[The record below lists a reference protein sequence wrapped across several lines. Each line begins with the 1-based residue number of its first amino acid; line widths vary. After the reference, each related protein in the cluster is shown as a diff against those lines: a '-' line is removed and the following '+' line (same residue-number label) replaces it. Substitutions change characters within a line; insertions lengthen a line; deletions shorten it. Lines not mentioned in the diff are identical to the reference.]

1 MEAAWLLAVLIT
13 PVFFNVYSSRIF
25 EPDKITLLRS
35 LALVVLAA
43 WIVKLVEEGGPRWET
58 VASSQ
63 GGFRG
68 RLKVLMRTPLI
79 GLVLALAVVYL
90 LATIFSVTPYT
101 SFWGSYQ
108 RLQGSYTT
116 LSYLILFGALVANL
130 RHRAQV
136 QRLIIVAILSSL
148 PVSLYGILQRY
159 RADPIPWGG
168 DVTVRIAANMG
179 NSIFVAAYLVMVFP
193 LTAMRLIESFE
204 ALLQDRGPAL
214 ANFARATGFTFIAAL
229 QAIALYFSGSR
240 GPWLGWGASL
250 VLLWLGLSLIWRKRW
265 MTMEGVILA
274 FAAGAFLVTLNI
286 PGGPLESL
294 RNRPEFGRLGQLLDA
309 ESRTG
314 RVRTLIWQGA
324 AELVQPHEPL
334 EYPDGRK
341 DIFNFLRP
349 LIGYGPESMYV
360 AYNRFYQPEL
370 TQVEKRNASPDRSHN
385 ETWDSLVITGLLGL
399 IVYLALFGS
408 VVYYGLKW
416 LGLVSSPVQRNFFL
430 ALYLSGGVLAT
441 AVFWAWKGVAYLG
454 VALPFGMIFGVLVYL
469 IVAALTTHSTS
480 EVTGDDRLRAYL
492 LLGLVGAITAHYVEI
507 NFGIAIA
514 ATRVYFWVFTALIL
528 LVGWILP
535 RRGEYRLALETNR
548 EKGGLS
554 SSEAMPS
561 SGMQVDRSTEIRG
574 GAISTSARRKQR
586 RAAARPTAQGYLI
599 PGWLRWA
606 LIASTLVAVL
616 LMTLGFEFISNASR
630 SPNALTLIGNSLT
643 SLSNGGAS
651 FGLVALL
658 FTTWLIGGVL
668 LISEH
673 YRENQTGA
681 NSSEDRSTDQ
691 SVWLKM
697 TTVTL
702 VGSAALAFLFWLWHA
717 EGLATLNRVNADTIA
732 VVLAQVRRS
741 ENILTRYYVY
751 LFILLLGL
759 AGLLQNGGS
768 LIRFRWPSAS
778 LAIATGLFLLAIVLS
793 SVTNLRVIQADI
805 AFKTGEVFA
814 RPGSWPVAIEIY
826 KRARDLA
833 PNEDYYYLFL
843 GRAYLEHAKTI
854 QDEQE
859 RESLIAAAAEDL
871 KEAQRINPLNTDHTA
886 NLARLYS
893 LWSTFPND
901 PVEQAT
907 HASLADEYFA
917 RAVSLSPKNA
927 RLWGEWAAHTM
938 NNLHDPQTAYQRL
951 QQALAID
958 PYYDWTYGLIGDYY
972 GRFISKDPNSSEGEK
987 EEALIQAAEYYTRAL
1002 SLAEPDNIGLS
1013 YGYLVSY
1020 AGVQTQLGNLP
1031 QSILAYERAVQL
1043 WPDNPD
1049 RWRIEAALAQ
1059 LYAQIGDLQTAL
1071 RYAQSALAITP
1082 QDQRATVEEL
1092 VRQYGGQ
1099 P

>member
-1 MEAAWLLAVLIT
+1 MEAAWLLAALIT
-13 PVFFNVYSSRIF
+13 PIFFNIYSSRIF

-35 LALVVLAA
+35 LALVVIAA
-43 WIVKLVEEGGPRWET
+43 WVVKLIEMGGSRWEIISSGEGGVRRR
-58 VASSQ
+58 V
-63 GGFRG
+63 R
-68 RLKVLMRTPLI
+68 VLMRAPLI
-79 GLVLALAVVYL
+79 GLVFALTVVYL

-116 LSYLILFGALVANL
+116 LSYLILFAALVANL
-130 RHRAQV
+130 RHREQV
-136 QRLIIVAILSSL
+136 ERLILAVILSSL

-159 RADPIPWGG
+159 QADPIPWGG

-204 ALLQDRGPAL
+204 ALLKDRGSAL

-229 QAIALYFSGSR
+229 QVIALYFSGSR

-250 VLLWLGLSLIWRKRW
+250 VLLWLGLSLVWRKRW
-265 MTMEGVILA
+265 MTIAGVVIAL
-274 FAAGAFLVTLNI
+274 AAGAFLVTLNI
-286 PGGPLESL
+286 PNGPLESL

-341 DIFNFLRP
+341 DFFNFLRP

-408 VVYYGLKW
+408 VIYYGLRW
-416 LGLVSSPVQRNFFL
+416 LGLVSSAAQRNFFL
-430 ALYLSGGVLAT
+430 ALYLSGGILAT
-441 AVFWAWKGVAYLG
+441 TVFWAWKGVAYFG

-469 IVAALTTHSTS
+469 IVAALTTHPLS
-480 EVTGDDRLRAYL
+480 ETTGDDRLRAYL
-492 LLGLVGAITAHYVEI
+492 LLGLVAAITAHYVEI

-514 ATRVYFWVFTALIL
+514 ATRTYFWLYSALIL

-535 RRGEYRLALETNR
+535 RRGEYQLAHESNA
-548 EKGGLS
+548 GWSGSS
-554 SSEAMPS
+554 SSEANLP
-561 SGMQVDRSTEIRG
+561 SGMQVNRPAETRSG
-574 GAISTSARRKQR
+574 TSSAAARRKQR
-586 RAAARPTAQGYLI
+586 RATARLAAQGYTM
-599 PGWLRWA
+599 PAWLRWS
-606 LIASTLVAVL
+606 LIASLLVAVL

-643 SLSNGGAS
+643 SLSNGGSS
-651 FGLVALL
+651 FGLIALL
-658 FTTWLIGGVL
+658 FTTWLIGSVL
-668 LISEH
+668 SVSE
-673 YRENQTGA
+673 YFRESRTG
-681 NSSEDRSTDQ
+681 SSLSADRSTDG
-691 SVWLKM
+691 SLLLKM
-697 TTVTL
+697 VAITM
-702 VGSAALAFLFWLWHA
+702 VGSAALAFIFWLWHA
-717 EGLATLNRVNADTIA
+717 EGLAALNRVNADTIA
-732 VVLAQVRRS
+732 LVLAQVRRS
-741 ENILTRYYVY
+741 EHILTRYYVY
-751 LFILLLGL
+751 LFVLLLGL
-759 AGLLQNGGS
+759 AGLLRSEGA
-768 LIRFRWPSAS
+768 LARFRWSSAS
-778 LAIATGLFLLAIVLS
+778 PAIATGLLLLMMILS
-793 SVTNLRVIQADI
+793 SATNLRVIQADI

-814 RPGSWPVAIEIY
+814 HPGSWPVAIEIY

-833 PNEDYYYLFL
+833 PNEDYYDLFL

-859 RESLIAAAAEDL
+859 RERLIAAAAEDL

-893 LWSTFPND
+893 LWCTFSND
-901 PVEQAT
+901 PVERAT
-907 HASLADEYFA
+907 RASLADEYFA
-917 RAVSLSPKNA
+917 RAVLLSPKNA
-927 RLWGEWAAHTM
+927 RLWDEWAAHTM
-938 NNLHDPQTAYQRL
+938 NNLDDPQAAYQRL

-972 GRFISKDPNSSEGEK
+972 GRFISKDPNTSAEEK
-987 EEALIQAAEYYTRAL
+987 EQALIQAAEYYTKAL
-1002 SLAEPDNIGLS
+1002 SLAEPENISLS

-1020 AGVQTQLGNLP
+1020 AGVETQLGNLQ

-1043 WPDNPD
+1043 WQDNPD

-1059 LYAQIGDLQTAL
+1059 LYAQVGDLRTAL
-1071 RYAQSALAITP
+1071 QYAQSALAITP
-1082 QDQRATVEEL
+1082 QEQRASVEEL